1 MKNLL
6 LPLFLL
12 PFLASAQ
19 SQFWQHRLKVD
30 VSAAGSQDQ
39 TDIYFSDQ
47 ATDNFDPIWDSYK
60 TPSAAGQPTLYTR
73 IPGNTGILS
82 FNTFSLDYL
91 GNPITFGMQPGADGT
106 FTLIFQRTSD
116 MPMGSVL
123 YLHDMQD
130 DVWQNLMTDS
140 TYTFTMLQTDS
151 NDRFQIF
158 TSPSPIASGLDAPC
172 SSDAGFT
179 VDLPSILID
188 GQVTTWDY
196 LLSNSWGIEVASG
209 ITTGLDTIG
218 VSSTDEYTLVVSFDG
233 VTSTFTDS
241 VVIDAPVQ
249 EVTLP
254 LITLCDGES
263 IDVFGTSVNASG
275 VLSDTLT
282 SVSGCDSVIQ
292 NQEVVVNAPFTL
304 TLPEDDAVNVGD
316 SVTVNP
322 NVSATGGT
330 YAWLLDGTEVG
341 TGTTLEYTFLS
352 EGTFNLVLNYVSDD
366 GCSVSDDVTFTVVGA
381 NALEDYL
388 LRHSLEYLTI
398 QNEVLYIGM
407 NQLENVSEIVLMDVK
422 GQIIYTVIPRSI
434 NSTIDVSGY
443 AHGVYYLGV
452 VSNKGNE
459 FIPIQF

>member
-6 LPLFLL
+6 LALGMLPIFLH
-12 PFLASAQ
+12 A
-19 SQFWQHRLKVD
+19 QFWQHRLKVD
-30 VSAAGSQDQ
+30 VLAAGSQDQ
-39 TDIYFSDQ
+39 TFIYFSDQ
-47 ATDNFDPIWDSYK
+47 ASDNFDPVWDAYK

-73 IPGNTGILS
+73 IAGNTGILAI
-82 FNTFSLDYL
+82 NAFSVGYL
-91 GNPITFGMQPGADGT
+91 GNPVTLGLQPGSDGT
-106 FTLIFQRTSD
+106 FTLVFQYASD

-123 YLHDMQD
+123 YLHDMRD

-140 TYTFTMLQTDS
+140 TYTFTMLQSDS

-158 TSPSPIASGLDAPC
+158 TSPSPMASGLDAPC
-172 SSDAGFT
+172 SSDAGFI
-179 VDLPSILID
+179 VDLPNIVID

-209 ITTGLDTIG
+209 STTGLDTIE

-254 LITLCDGES
+254 VITLCDGES
-263 IDVFGTSVNASG
+263 IDVFGTTVNVSG
-275 VLSDTLT
+275 IFSDTLI

-292 NQEVVVNAPFTL
+292 NQEVVVTAPLTL
-304 TLPEDDAVNVGD
+304 TLPADEAVNVGD
-316 SVTVNP
+316 SVTVTP

-341 TGTTLEYTFLS
+341 TDATLNYTFLS
-352 EGTFNLVLNYVSDD
+352 EGTFNLVLNYVSAE

-388 LRHSLEYLTI
+388 LRHSLEYLI
-398 QNEVLYIGM
+398 VQDEVLYIGISKI
-407 NQLENVSEIVLMDVK
+407 ENVSEIILMDAK
-422 GQIIYTVIPRSI
+422 GQALHSMFPHAI
-434 NSTIDVSGY
+434 NSAIDVSGY

-452 VSNKGNE
+452 VSNKGSE